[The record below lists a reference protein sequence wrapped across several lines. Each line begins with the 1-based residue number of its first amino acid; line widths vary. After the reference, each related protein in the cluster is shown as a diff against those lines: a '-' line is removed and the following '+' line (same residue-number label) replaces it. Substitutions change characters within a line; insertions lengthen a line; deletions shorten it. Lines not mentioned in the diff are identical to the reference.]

1 MKLDYDPQSDA
12 AFVYVDGP
20 IPPGGVGFTEPLDQ
34 DRLLRYDEDGQ
45 IIAYEFLSVR
55 RLGVR
60 LDDLEH
66 REELTRLFREAGVE
80 ERDWSTPRGTPR
92 VVKRRATG

>member
-1 MKLDYDPQSDA
+1 MKLDYDPQADA

-34 DRLLRYDEDGQ
+34 DRLLRYDADGQ

-55 RLGVR
+55 RRGVR

-66 REELTRLFREAGVE
+66 REELARVFRRGPASRSAIGARLGGLLG
-80 ERDWSTPRGTPR
+80 W
-92 VVKRRATG
+92 